1 MGLRSWISQ
10 RFGSAP
16 QRVDLL
22 TPTSVAIDPPF
33 RAGIDASALPMPWS
47 VARLQVLFEAMELQ
61 PSSATDQAARLARH
75 QLSRFW
81 LAAVDQL
88 EMLYGSYR
96 CIAAASLKGRWC
108 SRTWPLTKSAG
119 AISCWHGSTIRTMP
133 RPGQLSAGRDALQ
146 ARQTGLNDPLGS
158 LPDWLLNDYSVHCEP
173 ELVMPVGLL
182 EPAQEAVNCLHSR
195 PRGEDAVVWF
205 EMKRLCSAWRR

>member
-22 TPTSVAIDPPF
+22 TPTTVTIDPPS

-47 VARLQVLFEAMELQ
+47 VARLQTLFEAMELQ

-81 LAAVDQL
+81 LAAPVDQL
-88 EMLYGSYR
+88 EMLY
-96 CIAAASLKGRWC
+96 
-108 SRTWPLTKSAG
+108 AG
-119 AISCWHGSTIRTMP
+119 
-133 RPGQLSAGRDALQ
+133 
-146 ARQTGLNDPLGS
+146 
-158 LPDWLLNDYSVHCEP
+158 V
-173 ELVMPVGLL
+173 V
-182 EPAQEAVNCLHSR
+182 VNI
-195 PRGEDAVVWF
+195 
-205 EMKRLCSAWRR
+205 